1 MKLRKE
7 TVGFTHCHVMV
18 LAMSIS
24 TFADETNTDVKNAAA
39 KGTGNF
45 SITMTG
51 AEDGHTFEAYRIFDG
66 AVDKSGKLSDIVWA
80 KGVETT
86 GIAAALANAD
96 LTAQD
101 GENLSIAADVA

>member
-1 MKLRKE
+1 M
-7 TVGFTHCHVMV
+7 VMV

-51 AEDGHTFEAYRIFDG
+51 AEDGHKERQAQRYRLG
-66 AVDKSGKLSDIVWA
+66 
-80 KGVETT
+80 
-86 GIAAALANAD
+86 
-96 LTAQD
+96 
-101 GENLSIAADVA
+101 